1 MIYLENVYH
10 VIQHTLNQY
19 DQVWFIT
26 RDASEVKEFID
37 THPQVVVHA
46 ELSPQPD
53 LFRAYRERAK
63 SGCWDRTAFDTF
75 YVPQFLNDLAKN
87 QVGLSL
93 LQELKKNSAD
103 HEIAL
108 ACFCEDESM
117 CHRSIIGGI
126 LLNMGA
132 SIDCAEDY
140 RKYSLPI
147 NTEKARFA
155 PYS

>member
-1 MIYLENVYH
+1 MIHLENVYN

-26 RDASEVKEFID
+26 GDASEVKEYID

-46 ELSPQPD
+46 ELSPEQD

-63 SGCWDRTAFDTF
+63 PGCWNRSAFDSF
-75 YVPQFLNDLAKN
+75 YVPHFLTDLSEN

-93 LQELKKNSAD
+93 LQDLKEQSSD
-103 HEIAL
+103 QEIAL

-140 RKYSLPI
+140 RKYSFPV
-147 NTEKARFA
+147 NAEKAEFT
-155 PYS
+155 PYT